1 MRSYGHFVSD
11 RPLWTTVH
19 PPRQGL
25 GLMRLREQGDADPD
39 RNPVAVVHAALDAGI
54 TLLDTAEMYGNEELV
69 GRIIAGRR
77 DEVTLCSKFGVVWG
91 DSGRFDDWA
100 VRADAATVVSS
111 CEASLRRLGVDVI
124 DLYYLHHRSE
134 DTPIEETVTAMAG
147 LVAAGKIRA
156 VGLSNVTVDDIQR
169 AHTVHP
175 VLAVQEE
182 LSLSSRGVEAM
193 LPVLADLGITL
204 VAHSP
209 TGHGA
214 LHQRSNSAARS
225 CAERHRHGA
234 RGHARP
240 GRAGLGPS
248 PEPPRSTRGAL
259 ARHDKGQPPSR
270 QHGRR
275 HTRTRQDRDRP
286 PHDGR
291 HEVAVVRI
299 DHRRAVDR
307 P

>member
-19 PPRQGL
+19 PRRQGL

-91 DSGRFDDWA
+91 NSGRFDDWA

-214 LHQRSNSAARS
+214 LHQRSNSGLGAALS
-225 CAERHRHGA
+225 DIATVHTVTPGQVALAWVH
-234 RGHARP
+234 HQSRP
-240 GRAGLGPS
+240 GQPVVPLPGT
-248 PEPPRSTRGAL
+248 TRVSHLHANMAAATL
-259 ARHDKGQPPSR
+259 ELDKTEI
-270 QHGRR
+270 GRLTTAA
-275 HTRTRQDRDRP
+275 TR
-286 PHDGR
+286 
-291 HEVAVVRI
+291 
-299 DHRRAVDR
+299 
-307 P
+307 

>member
-1 MRSYGHFVSD
+1 
-11 RPLWTTVH
+11 
-19 PPRQGL
+19 
-25 GLMRLREQGDADPD
+25 MRLREHGDAEPD

-69 GRIIAGRR
+69 GRIIDGRR

-91 DSGRFDDWA
+91 DSGRSDDWA

-134 DTPIEETVTAMAG
+134 ATPIEETVTAMAE

-169 AHTVHP
+169 AHAVHP

-182 LSLSSRGVEAM
+182 YSLSSRGVEAM
-193 LPVLADLGITL
+193 RPVLADLGITL

-214 LHQRSNSAARS
+214 LHKRSGSRLGAALADIATVHGVTPGHVALAWVHHQSRPGQPVVPLPGTTSVSHLHANMAAATLTLDQTEINRLRTANSA
-225 CAERHRHGA
+225 H
-234 RGHARP
+234 
-240 GRAGLGPS
+240 
-248 PEPPRSTRGAL
+248 
-259 ARHDKGQPPSR
+259 
-270 QHGRR
+270 
-275 HTRTRQDRDRP
+275 
-286 PHDGR
+286 
-291 HEVAVVRI
+291 V
-299 DHRRAVDR
+299 
-307 P
+307 